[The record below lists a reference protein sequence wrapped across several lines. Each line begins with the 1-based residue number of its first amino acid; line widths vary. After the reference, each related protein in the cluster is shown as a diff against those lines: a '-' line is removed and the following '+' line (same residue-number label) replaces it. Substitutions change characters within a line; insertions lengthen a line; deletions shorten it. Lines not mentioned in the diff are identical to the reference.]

1 MIVNVAN
8 AGLCFGAVVGIICDT
23 FGGGVT
29 NFLGAASGSGG
40 YLLLYGLTK
49 TSSRST
55 PLYALFFFLV
65 GQGSQCMYMASLM
78 NYLNFP
84 RNHHGTALG
93 ILDCVFGLSP
103 ALFSVLYDNLFRSKA
118 SSEDDDLSGFYLAMS
133 GIMAVT
139 GLIGACTWHVEQ
151 TSEASDLDSSEL
163 RTSEHHSTGSLP
175 TELYMALAE
184 GPSTQNDSTFTKML
198 QYGRLLCNVDTGII
212 FCMFTICSGVGLLF
226 INNTDFIAD
235 ALYECSPDS
244 SNKSTIACHRS
255 RQLVDLFGWLIPL
268 VSCGTRIFV
277 GTVSDRLQ
285 KVVSRG
291 ALIVVQ
297 IFILLLGTLVT
308 VIASEASH
316 LKLAGILIGS
326 AFGGIWCL
334 TPLFIGDLFG
344 SKSFGTVWGGILFGG
359 ALGPF
364 MLQPF
369 WSYEYKRHA
378 RSTYC
383 KGTSCYSTTFELAFG
398 VSIVALGMSLYVAR
412 KFRQVGQYI

>member
-1 MIVNVAN
+1 
-8 AGLCFGAVVGIICDT
+8 
-23 FGGGVT
+23 
-29 NFLGAASGSGG
+29 
-40 YLLLYGLTK
+40 
-49 TSSRST
+49 
-55 PLYALFFFLV
+55 
-65 GQGSQCMYMASLM
+65 
-78 NYLNFP
+78 
-84 RNHHGTALG
+84 
-93 ILDCVFGLSP
+93 
-103 ALFSVLYDNLFRSKA
+103 
-118 SSEDDDLSGFYLAMS
+118 
-133 GIMAVT
+133 
-139 GLIGACTWHVEQ
+139 
-151 TSEASDLDSSEL
+151 
-163 RTSEHHSTGSLP
+163 
-175 TELYMALAE
+175 
-184 GPSTQNDSTFTKML
+184 ML

-285 KVVSRG
+285 K
-291 ALIVVQ
+291 
-297 IFILLLGTLVT
+297 
-308 VIASEASH
+308 
-316 LKLAGILIGS
+316 
-326 AFGGIWCL
+326 
-334 TPLFIGDLFG
+334 
-344 SKSFGTVWGGILFGG
+344 
-359 ALGPF
+359 
-364 MLQPF
+364 PF